1 MKDKVQLPDGMVA
14 VSPELN
20 EVKTM
25 VKDFLKLQN
34 TTMKD
39 VIDMLNLL
47 HPENQTTQQSMTNKL
62 TNQTLKLSEAIEI
75 ADFFNYTVAFIPK
88 NMDIYKMLENFEKAR
103 QETEDVKA
111 VSKNYVTIDGKYFGR
126 SVISGFGD
134 SAELAASWLKEQLAK
149 EDLTKAREIYLHVEA
164 KKKFGVEISDVEQ
177 VHSSPYTLEGVASL
191 TDDKSST

>member
-1 MKDKVQLPDGMVA
+1 MKDKVQLPDGRVA

-149 EDLTKAREIYLHVEA
+149 EDLTKAREIFLHVEA